1 MRGAPVKEKNRR
13 WLGHGGVRDV
23 LPTQQMLAIARV
35 DLLLL
40 YVQCWAV
47 LISVLCSWLRENYV
61 NWNLAFD
68 E

>member
-40 YVQCWAV
+40 WLFSSAYCV
-47 LISVLCSWLRENYV
+47 LGYEKIMYIGT
-61 NWNLAFD
+61 
-68 E
+68 